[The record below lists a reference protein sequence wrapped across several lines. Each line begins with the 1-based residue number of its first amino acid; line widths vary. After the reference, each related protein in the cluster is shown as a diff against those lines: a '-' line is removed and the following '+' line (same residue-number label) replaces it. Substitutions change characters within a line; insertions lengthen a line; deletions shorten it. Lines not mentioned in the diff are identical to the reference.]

1 MKKLLLL
8 ALPLVLAG
16 CPGPQH
22 DAPTTPAAPASPA
35 APSAPADPA
44 AQPALKPMDPNAQIP
59 FSAVGPIQATNVLPK
74 QHWALK
80 TAVDAKGQPIS
91 ALLVRADKPI
101 TLEFAGGRL
110 SVDNACNRLSTGYK
124 LSASTLVADNFAST
138 LMACADPKLAALDQ
152 ATSTRL
158 AGTLGLRMASGG
170 TALLELTNK
179 AGDVLVFEGTQ
190 TAETKYGGPGERVF
204 LEISADAKPCDN
216 AKDILC
222 VPMREI
228 KYDDKGMKVGT
239 PGPFVESRT
248 PIEGFAVRPGVHS
261 VVRVNRFP
269 LKAPAKDGSK
279 FAYVLDMV
287 VEVEVLKPT
296 GTDAASKP
304 EVAKPKP

>member
-1 MKKLLLL
+1 MKQLLLL

-16 CPGPQH
+16 CPSPQH
-22 DAPTTPAAPASPA
+22 DASATSAASNTSAAS
-35 APSAPADPA
+35 SAPANPA

-59 FSAVGPIQATNVLPK
+59 FSAVGPIQATNLLPR

-101 TLEFAGGRL
+101 TLDFAGGRL
-110 SVDNACNRLSTGYK
+110 SIDNACNKLSTAYK
-124 LSASTLVADNFAST
+124 LSASNVVTEPFAST
-138 LMACADPKLAALDQ
+138 MMACADAKLAALDQ
-152 ATSTRL
+152 AASQRL
-158 AGTLGLRMASGG
+158 TGTLGMRMTSGG

-190 TAETKYGGPGERVF
+190 TAEAKYGGPGERVF
-204 LEISADAKPCDN
+204 LEISADAKPCADD
-216 AKDILC
+216 KTVLC

-228 KYDDKGMKVGT
+228 KYDDKGLKMGT
-239 PGPFVESRT
+239 PGPFTESRT
-248 PIEGFAVRPGVHS
+248 LIEGFAVRPGVHS

-269 LKAPAKDGSK
+269 LKTPAKDGSK

-287 VEVEVLKPT
+287 VEVDVVKPT
-296 GTDAASKP
+296 GAAVDGKP
-304 EVAKPKP
+304 EAGKPGP